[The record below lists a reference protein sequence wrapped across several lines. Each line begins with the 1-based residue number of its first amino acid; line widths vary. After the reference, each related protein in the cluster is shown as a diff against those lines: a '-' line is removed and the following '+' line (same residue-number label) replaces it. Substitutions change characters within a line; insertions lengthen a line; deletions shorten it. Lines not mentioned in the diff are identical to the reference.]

1 MRIVFCG
8 SPPEAAASLAAL
20 HDAGHDIAAVIT
32 RPERPKGRGR
42 RVEPTAVAELAAAR
56 GLACHEPPEVHDA
69 AFLASLAALRPE
81 LLVVV
86 AFGVILRRALLELA
100 PRGSVNVHYSLLP
113 ELRGAAPVEWAV
125 VRGHAETG
133 VTTMFMNEEMDGGDI
148 ILTARTP
155 IGPDETA
162 GELRGRLSLLGADLL
177 VRTVALF
184 AAGGAVPRAPQDPA
198 RMTRA
203 PRIRPERARMD
214 WSRTAAQLHDHIR
227 GFNPRPGATARL
239 GGEEIK
245 VWRSRRAGDAAGGTD
260 EGAATRVAAG
270 APGEILAVTREG
282 ILTACGEGALLLT
295 ELQAPGRRALAGAD
309 FARGRRIAPGLRFE
323 AA

>member
-20 HDAGHDIAAVIT
+20 HEAGHQIVAVVT

-42 RVEPTAVAELAAAR
+42 KVEATAVAGLAAAR
-56 GLACHEPPEVHDA
+56 GLACRQPDDVHDPVL
-69 AFLASLAALRPE
+69 LASLAALRPD

-86 AFGVILRRALLELA
+86 AFGVILRRPLLELA
-100 PRGSVNVHYSLLP
+100 PQGSVNVHFSLLP

-125 VRGHAETG
+125 VRGLAETG
-133 VTTMFMNEEMDGGDI
+133 VTTMFMNEQVDAGEI

-162 GELRGRLSLLGADLL
+162 GELRGRLSALGAELL
-177 VRTVALF
+177 VRTAALIT
-184 AAGGAVPRAPQDPA
+184 AGGPVPRMPQDA
-198 RMTRA
+198 SRATRA
-203 PRIRPERARMD
+203 PRLTAERARID
-214 WSRTAAQLHDHIR
+214 WSRPAAVLHDHIR

-245 VWRSRRAGDAAGGTD
+245 VWRSRRAAMAEGT
-260 EGAATRVAAG
+260 GAAVVATH
-270 APGEILAVTREG
+270 GEIMAIRPDGLLV
-282 ILTACGEGALLLT
+282 ACGEGALLLT
-295 ELQAPGRRALAGAD
+295 ELQAPGRRALGGAQ
-309 FARGRRIAPGLRFE
+309 FARGRHLAPGGRFE
-323 AA
+323 TAAASSF